1 MIKLASTAL
10 KSGEIENNNCRVLV
24 QFLEDRQEVSVEM
37 ENTHVQ
43 CVIKVLFSVIGAI
56 FGVFNAIFV

>member
-1 MIKLASTAL
+1 MVKRASTAL
-10 KSGEIENNNCRVLV
+10 KSGEIEKLQGSCSV
-24 QFLEDRQEVSVEM
+24 LEDREEVSVEM
-37 ENTHVQ
+37 ENAYVQ